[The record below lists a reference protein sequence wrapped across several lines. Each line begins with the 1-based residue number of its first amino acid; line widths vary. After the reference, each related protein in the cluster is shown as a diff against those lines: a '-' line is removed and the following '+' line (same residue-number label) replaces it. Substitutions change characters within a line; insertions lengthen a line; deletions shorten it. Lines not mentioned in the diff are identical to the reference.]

1 MLKPTTVQWLRSEL
15 KNTSLCR
22 AELARELCRR
32 DEWRNPQGELC
43 AASARKGLPQL
54 ARDLGLPLPA
64 PSRRTGGCAR
74 RSPQGVRQAF
84 PAMQVQ
90 CSLEELGEVR
100 LCLADTPEQRRH
112 WSALLAAE
120 HPLGRGLAP
129 GCRLVYG
136 IRAQGLDLGVLSWV
150 AAPLR
155 LAPRDQLLGW
165 DERAR
170 RHNIARLVS
179 NDRFLIREG
188 VQVRNLASH
197 VLAQALRRLPRD
209 WEARYGAVPVAV
221 ETCVGQP
228 HKGTC
233 YKAAGFEPVGETAGY
248 AWGMKR
254 PRQRK
259 QQQEAR
265 PAPQSGPGREEVRAD
280 PKQVWMQGLTQEEG
294 EWKAALRAQPQRILG
309 RFPPLELDE
318 DAPWSR
324 REFERSDLPDRRLRE
339 RLLTMGEAWEHKPG
353 RCLPDLFPSG
363 ALQQGAYRFL
373 HNGRVSMEDVLQP
386 HREALAERCRQV
398 PGSVLL
404 VQDTTTLNYTGL
416 KDCTAGLG
424 PLKERSSS
432 SRGLHVRAAVAF
444 TEGRRPLGVSGLE
457 VWSRPLEKPPG
468 EDEKESRRWF
478 RGLEQGYELAG
489 ACPDR
494 RIVVVGDGESD
505 IFDLFRQHGERSEEG
520 VELLVRV
527 HLGRQRLVRVWD
539 PGCRSLMIRPLRDQP
554 DCMTQV
560 RFERSF
566 EVDSQGG
573 RRARKRRT
581 VETEVCIGAV
591 EVQAAG
597 RRGHRGLAGARAADE
612 CGAGGEAAGVVAHQ
626 RRGRADRELGAAH
639 RGLVRGALGHRGVLP
654 GAQGRDAHRG
664 PQAADGGRAAEVP
677 GVRRRHRLAGV
688 FAGAPCARRAGHS
701 GGGGADAGRA
711 RGDRDAGAQ
720 AAVAAAAGA
729 GPRPAPRH
737 PHLGGVAGPHGRI
750 PAVQAPASAGQ
761 PDPVAGLHPCG
772 GDRALPATGPQLRAG
787 CRGSGTACSQELTH
801 PRSWLAP
808 LRLSSS
814 DSEAMRA
821 SRLP

>member
-32 DEWRNPQGELC
+32 DEWRNPLGELC

-74 RSPQGVRQAF
+74 GSPQGVRQAF
-84 PAMQVQ
+84 PAVQVQ
-90 CSLEELGEVR
+90 CSLQELGEVR
-100 LCLADTPEQRRH
+100 LCRADTPEQRRH

-136 IRAQGLDLGVLSWV
+136 IRARGLELGVLSWV

-165 DERAR
+165 DERTR

-197 VLAQALRRLPRD
+197 VLAQALRRLPED
-209 WEARYGAVPVAV
+209 WKARHGAVPVAV

-233 YKAAGFEPVGETAGY
+233 YQAAGFELVGETAGY
-248 AWGMKR
+248 AWGVKR

-259 QQQEAR
+259 QPQEAR
-265 PAPQSGPGREEVRAD
+265 PAPQSGPGQEEVRAD

-294 EWKAALRAQPQRILG
+294 EWKAALRARPQRVLG

-353 RCLPDLFPSG
+353 QCLPDLFPSG

-386 HREALAERCRQV
+386 HREALAERCRQL

-432 SRGLHVRAAVAF
+432 SRGLHVHAAMAF
-444 TEGRRPLGVSGLE
+444 SEGRRPLGVSGLE
-457 VWSRPLEKPPG
+457 VWSRALEKPPG

-478 RGLEQGYELAG
+478 RGLEQGYELAS

-494 RIVVVGDGESD
+494 RIVVVGDRESD

-554 DCMTQV
+554 DFMTQV

-591 EVQAAG
+591 EVQAPKE
-597 RRGHRGLAGARAADE
+597 RRQRGEEGIGAWLVHVRQTNAEPGEKPLEWWLTSTVGGPSESWARRIVGWYEARWGIEEFFRVLKSGMRIEDRRLRTADALKKCLVFDAVTAWQVFSLARHARDAPDTPVEEVLTPDE
-612 CGAGGEAAGVVAHQ
+612 REVIGTLVRKQQLLPPQE
-626 RRGRADRELGAAH
+626 RGRDPPPDIRTWVVWLARTAGF
-639 RGLVRGALGHRGVLP
+639 RPSRRRPLP
-654 GAQGRDAHRG
+654 GNEILWRAYSHVALIAHF
-664 PQAADGGRAAEVP
+664 QQ
-677 GVRRRHRLAGV
+677 LA
-688 FAGAPCARRAGHS
+688 
-701 GGGGADAGRA
+701 
-711 RGDRDAGAQ
+711 
-720 AAVAAAAGA
+720 
-729 GPRPAPRH
+729 
-737 PHLGGVAGPHGRI
+737 
-750 PAVQAPASAGQ
+750 
-761 PDPVAGLHPCG
+761 
-772 GDRALPATGPQLRAG
+772 
-787 CRGSGTACSQELTH
+787 
-801 PRSWLAP
+801 RS
-808 LRLSSS
+808 
-814 DSEAMRA
+814 
-821 SRLP
+821 

>member
-84 PAMQVQ
+84 PAVQVQ
-90 CSLEELGEVR
+90 CSLQELGEVR
-100 LCLADTPEQRRH
+100 LCRADTPEQRRH

-136 IRAQGLDLGVLSWV
+136 IRARGLELGVLSWV

-165 DERAR
+165 DERTR

-197 VLAQALRRLPRD
+197 VLAQALRRLPED
-209 WEARYGAVPVAV
+209 WKARHGAVPVAV

-248 AWGMKR
+248 AWGVKR

-259 QQQEAR
+259 QPQEAR
-265 PAPQSGPGREEVRAD
+265 PAPQSGPGQEEVRAD
-280 PKQVWMQGLTQEEG
+280 PKQVWMKGLTQEAA
-294 EWKAALRAQPQRILG
+294 EWKAALRAQPQRVLG

-353 RCLPDLFPSG
+353 QCLPDLFPSG

-432 SRGLHVRAAVAF
+432 SRGLHVHAAMAF
-444 TEGRRPLGVSGLE
+444 SEGRRPLGVSGLE
-457 VWSRPLEKPPG
+457 VWSRALEKPPG

-478 RGLEQGYELAG
+478 RGLEQGYELAS

-494 RIVVVGDGESD
+494 QIVVVGDRESD

-554 DCMTQV
+554 DFMTQV

-591 EVQAAG
+591 EVQAPKE
-597 RRGHRGLAGARAADE
+597 RRQRGEEGIGAWLVHVRQTNAEPGEKPLEWWLTSTVGGPSESWARRIVGWYEARWGIEEFFRVLKSGMRIEDRRLRTADALKKCLVFDAVTAWQVFSLARYARDTADTPVE
-612 CGAGGEAAGVVAHQ
+612 EVLTPDEREVIGTLVRKQQLLPPQE
-626 RRGRADRELGAAH
+626 RGRDPPPDIRTWVVWLARTAGF
-639 RGLVRGALGHRGVLP
+639 RPSRRRPLP
-654 GAQGRDAHRG
+654 GNEILWRAYSHVALIAHF
-664 PQAADGGRAAEVP
+664 QQ
-677 GVRRRHRLAGV
+677 LA
-688 FAGAPCARRAGHS
+688 
-701 GGGGADAGRA
+701 
-711 RGDRDAGAQ
+711 
-720 AAVAAAAGA
+720 
-729 GPRPAPRH
+729 
-737 PHLGGVAGPHGRI
+737 
-750 PAVQAPASAGQ
+750 
-761 PDPVAGLHPCG
+761 
-772 GDRALPATGPQLRAG
+772 
-787 CRGSGTACSQELTH
+787 
-801 PRSWLAP
+801 RS
-808 LRLSSS
+808 
-814 DSEAMRA
+814 
-821 SRLP
+821 

>member
-32 DEWRNPQGELC
+32 DEWRNPLGELC

-84 PAMQVQ
+84 PAVQVR
-90 CSLEELGEVR
+90 CSLQELGEVR
-100 LCLADTPEQRRH
+100 LCRADTPEQRRH

-136 IRAQGLDLGVLSWV
+136 IRARGLELGVLSWV

-165 DERAR
+165 DERTR

-197 VLAQALRRLPRD
+197 VLAQALRRLPED
-209 WEARYGAVPVAV
+209 WKARHGAVPVAV

-233 YKAAGFEPVGETAGY
+233 YKAAGFELVGETAGY
-248 AWGMKR
+248 AWGVKR

-259 QQQEAR
+259 QPQEAR
-265 PAPQSGPGREEVRAD
+265 AALQSGPGQEEVRAD

-294 EWKAALRAQPQRILG
+294 EWKAALRARPQRVLG

-353 RCLPDLFPSG
+353 QCLPDLFPSG

-386 HREALAERCRQV
+386 HREALAERCRQL

-424 PLKERSSS
+424 PLKERGNS
-432 SRGLHVRAAVAF
+432 SRGLHVHAAVAF
-444 TEGRRPLGVSGLE
+444 SEGRRPLGVSGLE
-457 VWSRPLEKPPG
+457 VWSRALEKPPG

-478 RGLEQGYELAG
+478 RGLEQGYELAS

-494 RIVVVGDGESD
+494 QIVVVGDRESD

-554 DCMTQV
+554 DFMTQV

-591 EVQAAG
+591 EVQAPKE
-597 RRGHRGLAGARAADE
+597 RRQRGEEGIGAWLVHVRQTNAEPGEKPLEWWLTSTVGGPSESWARRIVGWYEARWGIEEFFRVLKSGMRIEDRRLRTADALKKCLVFDAVTAWQVFSLARHARDAPDTPVEEVLTPDE
-612 CGAGGEAAGVVAHQ
+612 REVIGTLVRKQQLLPPQE
-626 RRGRADRELGAAH
+626 RGRAPPPDIRTWVVWLARTAGF
-639 RGLVRGALGHRGVLP
+639 RPSRRRPLP
-654 GAQGRDAHRG
+654 GNEILWRAYSHVALIAHF
-664 PQAADGGRAAEVP
+664 QQ
-677 GVRRRHRLAGV
+677 LA
-688 FAGAPCARRAGHS
+688 
-701 GGGGADAGRA
+701 
-711 RGDRDAGAQ
+711 
-720 AAVAAAAGA
+720 
-729 GPRPAPRH
+729 
-737 PHLGGVAGPHGRI
+737 
-750 PAVQAPASAGQ
+750 
-761 PDPVAGLHPCG
+761 
-772 GDRALPATGPQLRAG
+772 
-787 CRGSGTACSQELTH
+787 
-801 PRSWLAP
+801 RS
-808 LRLSSS
+808 
-814 DSEAMRA
+814 
-821 SRLP
+821 

>member
-32 DEWRNPQGELC
+32 DEWRNPLGELC

-84 PAMQVQ
+84 PAVQVQ
-90 CSLEELGEVR
+90 CSLQELGEVR
-100 LCLADTPEQRRH
+100 LCRADTPEQRRH

-136 IRAQGLDLGVLSWV
+136 IRARGLELGVLSWV

-165 DERAR
+165 DERTR

-197 VLAQALRRLPRD
+197 VLAQALRRLPED
-209 WEARYGAVPVAV
+209 WKARHGAVPVAV

-233 YKAAGFEPVGETAGY
+233 YQAAGFELVGETAGY
-248 AWGMKR
+248 AWGVKR

-259 QQQEAR
+259 QPQEAR
-265 PAPQSGPGREEVRAD
+265 PAPQSGPGQEEVRAD

-294 EWKAALRAQPQRILG
+294 EWKAALRARPQRVLG

-353 RCLPDLFPSG
+353 QCLPDLFPSG

-386 HREALAERCRQV
+386 HREALAERCRQL

-432 SRGLHVRAAVAF
+432 SRGLHVHAAMAF
-444 TEGRRPLGVSGLE
+444 SEGRRPLGVSGLE
-457 VWSRPLEKPPG
+457 VWSRALEKPPG

-478 RGLEQGYELAG
+478 RGLEQGYELAS

-494 RIVVVGDGESD
+494 RIVVVGDRESD

-554 DCMTQV
+554 DFMTQV

-591 EVQAAG
+591 EVQAPKE
-597 RRGHRGLAGARAADE
+597 RRQRGEEGIGAWLVHVRQTNAEPGEKPLEWWLTSTVGGPSESWARRIVGWYEARWGIEEFFRVLKSGMRIEDRRLRTADALKKCLVFDAVTAWQVFSLARYARDAPDTPVEEVLTPDE
-612 CGAGGEAAGVVAHQ
+612 REVIGTLVRKQQLLPPQE
-626 RRGRADRELGAAH
+626 RGRAPPPDIRTWVVWLARTAGF
-639 RGLVRGALGHRGVLP
+639 RPSRRRPLP
-654 GAQGRDAHRG
+654 GNEILWRAYSHVALIAHF
-664 PQAADGGRAAEVP
+664 QQ
-677 GVRRRHRLAGV
+677 LA
-688 FAGAPCARRAGHS
+688 
-701 GGGGADAGRA
+701 
-711 RGDRDAGAQ
+711 
-720 AAVAAAAGA
+720 
-729 GPRPAPRH
+729 
-737 PHLGGVAGPHGRI
+737 
-750 PAVQAPASAGQ
+750 
-761 PDPVAGLHPCG
+761 
-772 GDRALPATGPQLRAG
+772 
-787 CRGSGTACSQELTH
+787 
-801 PRSWLAP
+801 RS
-808 LRLSSS
+808 
-814 DSEAMRA
+814 
-821 SRLP
+821 

>member
-32 DEWRNPQGELC
+32 DEWRNPLGELC

-84 PAMQVQ
+84 PAVQVQ
-90 CSLEELGEVR
+90 CSLQELGEVR
-100 LCLADTPEQRRH
+100 LCRADTPEQRRH

-136 IRAQGLDLGVLSWV
+136 IRARGLELGVLSWV

-165 DERAR
+165 DERTR

-197 VLAQALRRLPRD
+197 VLAQALRRLPED
-209 WEARYGAVPVAV
+209 WKARHGAVPVAV

-233 YKAAGFEPVGETAGY
+233 YKAAGFELVGETAGY
-248 AWGMKR
+248 AWGVKR

-259 QQQEAR
+259 QPQEAR
-265 PAPQSGPGREEVRAD
+265 PAPQSGPGQEEVRAD

-294 EWKAALRAQPQRILG
+294 GWKAALRARPQRVLG

-353 RCLPDLFPSG
+353 QCLPDLFPSG

-432 SRGLHVRAAVAF
+432 SRGLHVHAAMAF
-444 TEGRRPLGVSGLE
+444 SEGRRPLGVSGLE
-457 VWSRPLEKPPG
+457 VWSRALEKPPG

-478 RGLEQGYELAG
+478 RGLEQGYELAS

-494 RIVVVGDGESD
+494 RIVVVGDRESD

-554 DCMTQV
+554 DFMTQV

-591 EVQAAG
+591 EVQAPKE
-597 RRGHRGLAGARAADE
+597 RRQRGEEGIGAWLVHVRQTNAEPGEKPLEWWLTSTVGGPSESWARRIVGWYEARWGIEEFFRVLKSGMRIEDRRLRTADALKKCLVFDAVTAWQVFSLARYARDAADTPVE
-612 CGAGGEAAGVVAHQ
+612 EVLTPDEREVIGTLVRKQQLLPPQE
-626 RRGRADRELGAAH
+626 RGRAPPPDIRTWVVWLARTAGF
-639 RGLVRGALGHRGVLP
+639 RPSRRRPLP
-654 GAQGRDAHRG
+654 GNEILWRAYSHVALIAHF
-664 PQAADGGRAAEVP
+664 QQ
-677 GVRRRHRLAGV
+677 LA
-688 FAGAPCARRAGHS
+688 
-701 GGGGADAGRA
+701 
-711 RGDRDAGAQ
+711 
-720 AAVAAAAGA
+720 
-729 GPRPAPRH
+729 
-737 PHLGGVAGPHGRI
+737 
-750 PAVQAPASAGQ
+750 
-761 PDPVAGLHPCG
+761 
-772 GDRALPATGPQLRAG
+772 
-787 CRGSGTACSQELTH
+787 
-801 PRSWLAP
+801 RS
-808 LRLSSS
+808 
-814 DSEAMRA
+814 
-821 SRLP
+821 

>member
-1 MLKPTTVQWLRSEL
+1 M
-15 KNTSLCR
+15 
-22 AELARELCRR
+22 
-32 DEWRNPQGELC
+32 
-43 AASARKGLPQL
+43 
-54 ARDLGLPLPA
+54 
-64 PSRRTGGCAR
+64 
-74 RSPQGVRQAF
+74 
-84 PAMQVQ
+84 
-90 CSLEELGEVR
+90 
-100 LCLADTPEQRRH
+100 
-112 WSALLAAE
+112 
-120 HPLGRGLAP
+120 
-129 GCRLVYG
+129 
-136 IRAQGLDLGVLSWV
+136 
-150 AAPLR
+150 
-155 LAPRDQLLGW
+155 
-165 DERAR
+165 
-170 RHNIARLVS
+170 S

-197 VLAQALRRLPRD
+197 VLGQALRRLPED
-209 WEARYGAVPVAV
+209 WKARHGTVPVAV

-233 YKAAGFEPVGETAGY
+233 YKAAGFEQVGKTAGY
-248 AWGMKR
+248 AWGVKR

-259 QQQEAR
+259 QRQEAQPALRSGLGAAAGPSR
-265 PAPQSGPGREEVRAD
+265 PRQAGSGTPLPEQGGQAPLSPGPCPPLPADGDADRRSAGECGRSDSPDRDRRDAGRVPAAGLRADTASGGGPARQPRPSGQAQESRQGPEEVRAD
-280 PKQVWMQGLTQEEG
+280 RKQVWMKGLTQTEE
-294 EWKAALRAQPQRILG
+294 EWKAALQAQPRRVLG
-309 RFPPLELDE
+309 RFPALELDE

-416 KDCTAGLG
+416 RDCTAGLG
-424 PLKERSSS
+424 PLKERGSSA
-432 SRGLHVRAAVAF
+432 RGLHVHAAMAF
-444 TEGRRPLGVSGLE
+444 SEGRRPLGVSGLE

-468 EDEKESRRWF
+468 EDGKESRRWF
-478 RGLEQGYELAG
+478 RGLEQGYELAS
-489 ACPDR
+489 ACPGQ
-494 RIVVVGDGESD
+494 RIVVVGDRESD
-505 IFDLFRQHGERSEEG
+505 IFDLFRQHGERPDEG

-554 DCMTQV
+554 DFMTQV

-566 EVDSQGG
+566 AVDSQGG

-591 EVQAAG
+591 EVQAPKE
-597 RRGHRGLAGARAADE
+597 RRQRGEEGIGAWLVHVRQTNAE
-612 CGAGGEAAGVVAHQ
+612 PGEKPLEWWLTSTAGGPTGSW
-626 RRGRADRELGAAH
+626 GAAH

-654 GAQGRDAHRG
+654 GAQERDAHRG
-664 PQAADGGRAAEVP
+664 PQAADGGRAEEVP

-688 FAGAPCARRAGHS
+688 FAGALCARRTGHP

-729 GPRPAPRH
+729 GPRPASRH
-737 PHLGGVAGPHGRI
+737 PHLGGVAGPHERI

-761 PDPVAGLHPCG
+761 RDPVAGLQPCG

-787 CRGSGTACSQELTH
+787 CAGRRLLRHPPPLLPNAVSPDRVPVSVDASWTVPHSPSGGHSSRSGRTGSPSGRLADPRPPAGACCCPHGGCLCCSEGPPGSNTDGSENSR
-801 PRSWLAP
+801 P
-808 LRLSSS
+808 SS
-814 DSEAMRA
+814 
-821 SRLP
+821 

>member
-32 DEWRNPQGELC
+32 DEWRNPLGELC

-84 PAMQVQ
+84 PAVQVQ
-90 CSLEELGEVR
+90 CSLQELGEVR
-100 LCLADTPEQRRH
+100 LCRADTPEQRRH

-136 IRAQGLDLGVLSWV
+136 IRARGLELGVLSWV

-165 DERAR
+165 DERTR

-197 VLAQALRRLPRD
+197 VLAQALRRLPED
-209 WEARYGAVPVAV
+209 WKARHGAVPVAV

-233 YKAAGFEPVGETAGY
+233 YKAAGFELVGETAGY
-248 AWGMKR
+248 AWGVKR

-259 QQQEAR
+259 QPQEAR
-265 PAPQSGPGREEVRAD
+265 PAPQSGPGQEEVRAD

-294 EWKAALRAQPQRILG
+294 EWKAALRARPQRVLG

-353 RCLPDLFPSG
+353 QCLPDLFPSG

-386 HREALAERCRQV
+386 HREALAERCRQL

-432 SRGLHVRAAVAF
+432 SRGLHVHAAMAF
-444 TEGRRPLGVSGLE
+444 SEGRRPLGVSGLE
-457 VWSRPLEKPPG
+457 VWSRALEKPPG

-478 RGLEQGYELAG
+478 RGLEQGYELAS

-494 RIVVVGDGESD
+494 RIVVVGDRESD

-554 DCMTQV
+554 DFMTQV

-591 EVQAAG
+591 EVQAPKE
-597 RRGHRGLAGARAADE
+597 RRQRGEEGIGAWLVHVRQTNAEPGEKPLEWWLTSTVGGPSESWARRIVGWYEARWGIEEFFRVLKSGMRIEDRRLRTADALKKCLVFDAVTAWQVFSLARYARDAPDTPVEEVLTPDE
-612 CGAGGEAAGVVAHQ
+612 REVIGTLVRKQQLLPPQE
-626 RRGRADRELGAAH
+626 RGRAPPPDIRTWVVWLARTAGF
-639 RGLVRGALGHRGVLP
+639 RPSRRRPLP
-654 GAQGRDAHRG
+654 GNEILWRAYSHVALIAHF
-664 PQAADGGRAAEVP
+664 QQ
-677 GVRRRHRLAGV
+677 LA
-688 FAGAPCARRAGHS
+688 
-701 GGGGADAGRA
+701 
-711 RGDRDAGAQ
+711 
-720 AAVAAAAGA
+720 
-729 GPRPAPRH
+729 
-737 PHLGGVAGPHGRI
+737 
-750 PAVQAPASAGQ
+750 
-761 PDPVAGLHPCG
+761 
-772 GDRALPATGPQLRAG
+772 
-787 CRGSGTACSQELTH
+787 
-801 PRSWLAP
+801 RS
-808 LRLSSS
+808 
-814 DSEAMRA
+814 
-821 SRLP
+821 